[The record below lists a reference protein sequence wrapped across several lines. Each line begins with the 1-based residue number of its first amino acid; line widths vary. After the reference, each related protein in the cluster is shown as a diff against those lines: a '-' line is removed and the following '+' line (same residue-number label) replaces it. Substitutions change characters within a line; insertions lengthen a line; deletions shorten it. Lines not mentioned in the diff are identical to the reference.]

1 MAKPCFTKLQVF
13 YHGLLVFVTSLY
25 RDVQNVPPAELY
37 SPLIPQKVLRSY
49 SSLPSPIQ
57 YPQWT
62 DQSVGK
68 WDYFV
73 PDTWTS
79 GFFPATLYE
88 MHNRQNLCPENSDAA
103 GPGRD
108 WLDLGRKACDGL
120 VGLPGHNT
128 QGHDVGFLSFA
139 FLEELKINPNNQT
152 AINVVNGFATDLA
165 NRFVPGAGVTR
176 SWDSDSD
183 PSRVRVIIDNM
194 MNLELLFVSA
204 DLTGN
209 KTLREIAM
217 KHADT
222 TMNNHIRPDGSTWHV
237 VEYDVISGR
246 AVSKHTAQGYSD
258 DSVWARGQAWG
269 IYGFSQMY
277 ERTSQERYLATA
289 RRLANYF
296 LSNIPEDGIVP
307 WDFKAP
313 LRDPKVPGGV
323 RPADSSA
330 ATAGATALLLL
341 ASLESDDFQ
350 AERWTWGA
358 IRILQ
363 KITELAWNPSWESLL
378 SNGTVNWPMN
388 SFLTGIV
395 YGDHYFIKAGNELLR
410 MGLTT
415 C

>member
-1 MAKPCFTKLQVF
+1 MAGASISKVQVF
-13 YHGLLVFVTSLY
+13 CHGLLVLITSLY
-25 RDVQNVPPAELY
+25 TDIHNIPPPELF
-37 SPLIPQKVLRSY
+37 SPLIPQKVLRTY
-49 SSLPSPIQ
+49 SSLPTPTQ

-62 DQSVGK
+62 GTPFGK

-88 MHNRQNLCPENSDAA
+88 MHTRQTLCTENPDVA
-103 GPGRD
+103 GLGKD
-108 WLDLGRKACDGL
+108 WLQLGRKACDGL
-120 VGLPGHNT
+120 AALPGRNT

-139 FLEELKINPNNQT
+139 FLEELKINSKNET
-152 AINVVNGFATDLA
+152 AIAVVNGFAADLA

-176 SWDSDSD
+176 SWDSADLSL
-183 PSRVRVIIDNM
+183 VQVIIDNM

-209 KTLREIAM
+209 NTLREIAIR
-217 KHADT
+217 HADT
-222 TMNNHIRPDGSTWHV
+222 TMKNHIRPDGSTWHV
-237 VEYDVISGR
+237 VEYDAQSGLV
-246 AVSKHTAQGYSD
+246 VSKQTAQGYSD
-258 DSVWARGQAWG
+258 DSAWARGQVWA

-277 ERTSQERYLATA
+277 ERTSQKHYLVTA

-296 LSNIPEDGIVP
+296 LTNIPQDGIVP

-313 LRDPKVPGGV
+313 LQDHKVPGGV

-341 ASLESDDFQ
+341 ASLEPDDLQ
-350 AERWTWGA
+350 AERWIWGA
-358 IRILQ
+358 VKVLQ
-363 KITELAWNPSWESLL
+363 KITELAWSPSWNSLL
-378 SNGTVNWPMN
+378 ANGTVNWPN
-388 SFLTGIV
+388 NNYLTGIV
-395 YGDHYFIKAGNELLR
+395 YGDYYFIKAGNELVRL
-410 MGLTT
+410 GLAS